1 MGTAAGGGEP
11 DASRRSLPASI
22 RRQGQKGGNFLRCIA
37 PPCCFERPLVVSLPL
52 PWGEHKAEASSGGA
66 DLKTEAGLRCL
77 SEASFYFWPL
87 FYSREAMV
95 FFFLAAFRRRQD
107 GDGDQPVEAPFAA
120 PSSLLYGTLLAL
132 KTMSVEP
139 H

>member
-1 MGTAAGGGEP
+1 MPFGGIVLLLAA
-11 DASRRSLPASI
+11 
-22 RRQGQKGGNFLRCIA
+22 FL
-37 PPCCFERPLVVSLPL
+37 FER
-52 PWGEHKAEASSGGA
+52 GNG
-66 DLKTEAGLRCL
+66 
-77 SEASFYFWPL
+77 
-87 FYSREAMV
+87 